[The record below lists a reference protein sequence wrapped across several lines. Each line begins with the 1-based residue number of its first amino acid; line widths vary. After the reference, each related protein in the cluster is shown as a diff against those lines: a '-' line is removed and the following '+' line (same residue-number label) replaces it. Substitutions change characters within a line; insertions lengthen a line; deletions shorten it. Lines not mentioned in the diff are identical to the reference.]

1 MKFSRSEIEQKV
13 NILEG
18 GHRVGFLLLV
28 WFVFFFAEA
37 GCLELMFHSTQA
49 SLTGPYPPGQRQQLQ
64 PLDGA
69 V

>member
-18 GHRVGFLLLV
+18 GHRVGFFVVGLV
-28 WFVFFFAEA
+28 CFFFAEA